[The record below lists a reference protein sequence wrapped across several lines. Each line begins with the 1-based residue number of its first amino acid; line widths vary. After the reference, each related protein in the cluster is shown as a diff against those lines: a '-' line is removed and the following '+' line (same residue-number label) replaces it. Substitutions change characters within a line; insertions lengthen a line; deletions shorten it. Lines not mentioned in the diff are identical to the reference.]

1 MAVRRRNKISFPV
14 MLLVAVGVAFIL
26 IRFASLQMQLGRE
39 ENELAQIQEKVKE
52 QTVENKELERLIAM
66 GDDEEY
72 QKRIAMEQLN
82 FAYSDEKIYIDISG
96 N

>member
-1 MAVRRRNKISFPV
+1 MAVRRRAKMGFFTK
-14 MLLVAVGVAFIL
+14 LLVLVAGVFVVLQL
-26 IRFASLQMQLGRE
+26 INLQIRIGNE
-39 ENELAQIQEKVKE
+39 ESELAQIQEKVKE

-72 QKRIAMEQLN
+72 QKRIAMEKLG

>member
-1 MAVRRRNKISFPV
+1 MAVRRRDKMSFPAK
-14 MLLVAVGVAFIL
+14 LLVAIGVAFIL
-26 IRFASLQMQLGRE
+26 LQFASLQMQLGKE
-39 ENELAQIQEKVKE
+39 ESELAQIQEKVKA

>member
-1 MAVRRRNKISFPV
+1 MAVRRRYKISFPV

-39 ENELAQIQEKVKE
+39 ENELAQIQEKVKA

-72 QKRIAMEQLN
+72 QKLIAMEQLN

>member
-39 ENELAQIQEKVKE
+39 ENELAQIQEKVKA